1 MTSYRQ
7 RGKAPPAFFARPA
20 PHMVGSLF
28 SDGGAVR
35 RKPPRAA
42 GRWPRLRGR
51 RGFADW
57 PCRKAYLK
65 KFHHPEHCTINR
77 TPKHPK
83 NRLVRHCGQN
93 AHNSSENMCNFLN
106 KTSLRNGVFF
116 GTIKLCK
123 SVCLEL
129 CPEQDWGTCQM
140 TRALCGPDTR
150 TALYAKL

>member
-7 RGKAPPAFFARPA
+7 RGKAPPAFFRTAEPSAESLLAQRGGGRVYEAGGALQTSPAARPI
-20 PHMVGSLF
+20 
-28 SDGGAVR
+28 
-35 RKPPRAA
+35 
-42 GRWPRLRGR
+42 
-51 RGFADW
+51 
-57 PCRKAYLK
+57 LK

-83 NRLVRHCGQN
+83 NRPVRHCGQN

-106 KTSLRNGVFF
+106 KTPLRKGGFF

>member
-7 RGKAPPAFFARPA
+7 RGKAPQALLRAASSPPC
-20 PHMVGSLF
+20 GGLF

-42 GRWPRLRGR
+42 GRWPSLRGR

-93 AHNSSENMCNFLN
+93 AHNEFKNLCNFLN
-106 KTSLRNGVFF
+106 KTPLRNGVFF

-123 SVCLEL
+123 SVYLEL
-129 CPEQDWGTCQM
+129 CPEQNWGACQAA
-140 TRALCGPDTR
+140 RDLCGPDNR
-150 TALYAKL
+150 TAL